1 MQELSDRISEALAK
15 EEVRAELFANKVR
28 ITLLIVLTTIALLN
42 APAVGYEASIFNF
55 AALVIGYS
63 YGLVVF
69 LRIRGSGY
77 RPIMKYITSSL
88 DIVLVFL
95 LLFLY
100 TTIEIPSVAL
110 KNYVYLI
117 VFPLI
122 ALTAFRYDRKL
133 TLVSGGLAVGL
144 YMLLVLYLSLSEKV
158 VLINAGYERELFT
171 SGVTYIGQGTK
182 LLILGVFV
190 LLMSHLSQY
199 SRKLFHKLISD
210 ELSLRD
216 QQEQTED
223 ELTLASQVQAQFL
236 PRRLPAVAALETYGL
251 VQQGRFVGG
260 DYYDFIQLDEDRLLT
275 VSADVSGK
283 GVPAALIMA
292 EVRGSMQLL
301 ASMQLGLEN
310 LLERLNCVVYESTEK
325 KRFVT
330 LCAIE
335 VNTATGQ
342 LTYVNAGHPPP
353 MVFVG
358 GAVDSLIKGT
368 IPLGV
373 CPALPQL
380 KMHAVKFPPGSML
393 VSYTDGLLEQR
404 DAAGEEF
411 GDERLREYVRAHAW
425 QEAEAFT
432 LGLLREVK
440 EFGGGKAPDDDMSI
454 AVVKHRV

>member
-1 MQELSDRISEALAK
+1 MQELSSRISEALAK
-15 EEVRAELFANKVR
+15 EEVQAEVFANNVR
-28 ITLLIVLTTIALLN
+28 IVLLLLLTTIALLN
-42 APAVGYEASIFNF
+42 LSSLTFTANIFNF
-55 AALVIGYS
+55 AALVICYS
-63 YGLVVF
+63 YGLAVF
-69 LRIRGSGY
+69 LLIRGSGY
-77 RPIMKYITSSL
+77 RPIMKYITSCL
-88 DIVLVFL
+88 DVVLVFL
-95 LLFLY
+95 LLFMY
-100 TTIEIPSVAL
+100 TKIEIPSVAL
-110 KNYVYLI
+110 KNYVYLV

-122 ALTAFRYDRKL
+122 ALTAFRYDRML

-144 YMLLVLYLSLSEKV
+144 YLLLVLYLSLSGSIS
-158 VLINAGYERELFT
+158 LTHGGYESELFT
-171 SGVTYIGQGTK
+171 SDVTYVGQGTK
-182 LLILGVFV
+182 VLILGVFV
-190 LLMSHLSQY
+190 LLVSHLAQY
-199 SRKLFHKLISD
+199 SRKLFHKLISE

-216 QQEQTED
+216 QQEQTER
-223 ELTLASQVQAQFL
+223 ELTLASQVQEQFL
-236 PRRLPAVAALETYGL
+236 PRRLPAVAVLETYGL

-260 DYYDFIQLDEDRLLT
+260 DYYDFIQLDEHRLLT

-310 LLERLNCVVYESTEK
+310 LLQRLNCVVYESTEK

-335 VNTATGQ
+335 VNTATGL

-358 GAVDSLIKGT
+358 GTVDSLIKGT
-368 IPLGV
+368 VPLGV
-373 CPALPQL
+373 CPTLPQL
-380 KMHAVKFPPGSML
+380 KMHAVKFPPGSIL

-411 GDERLREYVRAHAW
+411 GDERVREYIRTHAS

-432 LGLLREVK
+432 LGLLQEVR